1 MPGRARWLIA
11 CLTAGLMALA
21 AAAVVY
27 LQGPVPGDPA
37 DPAQVLAGRP
47 LYAANCASCHG
58 NGLQGQPDWRARLP
72 NGRLPAPPHD
82 VSGHTWHHPDRQL
95 FDMIKFGIERFAPR
109 GYESDMPAY
118 EGKLTD
124 TQIWAILAFIKS
136 TWPPEIRDRQAET
149 SRR

>member
-1 MPGRARWLIA
+1 MPGRAHWLIA
-11 CLTAGLMALA
+11 CLTAGLMAFA
-21 AAAVVY
+21 AATAIY
-27 LQGPVPGDPA
+27 LQRPVPGDPA
-37 DPAQVLAGRP
+37 DPAQVMAGRP
-47 LYAANCASCHG
+47 LYAEHCANCHG
-58 NGLQGQPDWRARLP
+58 EALQGQPDWRARLP

-124 TQIWAILAFIKS
+124 IQIWAILAFIKS
-136 TWPPEIRDRQAET
+136 AWPFEIRDRQAET